1 MTLAQVR
8 QSSSLSAFLIV
19 FNEEKNIERCLNSIK
34 WANEIVI
41 VDSNSTDR
49 TVEVCQRYTDKIFSR
64 EFLNYSDQK
73 NFALS
78 QITGDWALSIDADEE
93 LTEALVNEIK
103 DLLQSNPQHDGYRI
117 HRTSYIFG
125 RQFHF
130 SGTQH
135 DKPIRLFK
143 KGRGEFTQPIH
154 EIVSIRGSVGELKN
168 EINHFTYDNISSYFL
183 RLHRYTTMEA
193 EFLATKCQKVNI
205 TDWTI
210 RPFAMFLKLYI
221 INQGFRDGFEGFLFC
236 FFSGWYVF
244 VKHVKCLELLRRK
257 QTGRITIAK

>member
-8 QSSSLSAFLIV
+8 QSSTLSAFLIV
-19 FNEEKNIERCLNSIK
+19 FNEEKSIERCLNSIK
-34 WANEIVI
+34 WVNEIVI

-49 TVEVCQRYTDKIFSR
+49 TTQICRKYTNKIFSR
-64 EFLNYSDQK
+64 AFSNYSDQK

-78 QITGDWALSIDADEE
+78 QVSEEWALSIDADEE

-103 DLLQSNPQHDGYRI
+103 DLLQSNPQHDGYRV

-125 RQFHF
+125 REFHF

-135 DKPIRLFK
+135 DKPIRLFV

-183 RLHRYTTMEA
+183 RLDRYTTMEA
-193 EFLATKCQKVNI
+193 EFMAAKRLRVNV
-205 TDWTI
+205 TDWLI

-236 FFSGWYVF
+236 FFSGFYVF
-244 VKHVKCLELLRRK
+244 VKHVKYLELLRRRP
-257 QTGRITIAK
+257 TERILIEK